1 MRLDEAL
8 RLKDRLI
15 EDMDRTGTLQ
25 VTLYGGP
32 GAGKSTTRALVFGE
46 LKQRGL
52 NIEEAPEY
60 AKELVWEEATGKL
73 GFQPYIIAK
82 QMWRMRRLEGQVDAI
97 ITDTSTLLSLIY
109 GDESNGVTPA
119 FREWVIDDY
128 KSQNGLDFLLTR
140 DPSHPYNPK
149 GRTQKTLS
157 EAEEADEQIQTLLST
172 YDIPYSE
179 IQVDKDGS
187 SHVEVIADAVEQ
199 LLAIMGKT
207 EPVTFTAP
215 VYVDVKQIAA
225 LGQAVSQFQ

>member
-8 RLKDRLI
+8 HLADRLV

-32 GAGKSTTRALVFGE
+32 GTGKSTTRALVFGE

-97 ITDTSTLLSLIY
+97 ITDTSTLLSLVY
-109 GDESNGVTPA
+109 GGPENGVTPA
-119 FREWVIDDY
+119 FRDWVIDEY
-128 KSQNGLDFLLTR
+128 KSQNGLDFYLTR
-140 DPSHPYNPK
+140 DPSRPYNPK
-149 GRTQKTLS
+149 GRTQNLS
-157 EAEEADEQIQTLLST
+157 EAREADEQIRSLLHA

-187 SHVEVIADAVEQ
+187 SHIKVIADAVEQ
-199 LLAIMGKT
+199 VLALMGKT
-207 EPVTFTAP
+207 EEVTFTAP
-215 VYVDVKQIAA
+215 EFIDSKQLAA
-225 LGQAVSQFQ
+225 LGESVTRFQ